1 MYIEFSSNFA
11 NSISRL
17 NPNDVM
23 DLFQRAYFASKDGCH
38 IISCESRQTASD
50 IIQYIHRKNNSLLES
65 FFHELSEQ
73 IVEIQGLKSH
83 FLIYMT
89 IVAKNTTNL
98 KISPINKV
106 EIGLDVAKS
115 PDFWKEIYFL
125 VEYSRDAILYEW
137 IAKYIKEQNRNL
149 KKIELKFHIMNGGGG
164 TTHREMTRLNNGN
177 RMILCFLDSDKND
190 PNQNEYGATAKNF
203 SDNDRTA
210 VSDYYIMKA
219 HELENLF
226 FTHSCTLNLY
236 EKGDGVQKKKI
247 QRKKIFE
254 EVDRKISTIESRCND
269 FRLYFDVKLGY
280 RKKDIVGIDYLKNA
294 LGETSF
300 CAREKK
306 ECDKKCKRCDE
317 DIIKGYGEDFLQ
329 LIKNKYTANI
339 RDLFRDAQSL
349 NELQKKEWETIGKK
363 MLSWC
368 CSYKC
373 NSRGI

>member
-38 IISCESRQTASD
+38 IISCETRQTAND
-50 IIQYIHRKNNSLLES
+50 IIKYIHGKNNSLES
-65 FFHELSEQ
+65 FFRELNEQ
-73 IVEIQGLKSH
+73 MVEIQGLKKH
-83 FLIYMT
+83 FSIYMT

-190 PNQNEYGATAKNF
+190 PNQGEYGATAKKF
-203 SDNDRTA
+203 SDDDCTA
-210 VSDYYIMKA
+210 ISDYYIMKA

-226 FTHSCTLNLY
+226 FTRSCTSDLY
-236 EKGDGVQKKKI
+236 KKGDGTQKKKNE
-247 QRKKIFE
+247 KKKVFE
-254 EVDRKISTIESRCND
+254 EINKKISTIESTYND

-280 RKKDIVGIDYLKNA
+280 RRKDIVGIDYLKKA

-300 CAREKK
+300 CTRENK
-306 ECDKKCKRCDE
+306 ECDKKCNGCNE
-317 DIIKGYGEDFLQ
+317 EIIKGYGEDFLQ
-329 LIKNKYTANI
+329 LIKNKYTGNI
-339 RDLFRDAQSL
+339 RDLFHDAQSL

-363 MLSWC
+363 MLSWS